1 MSSNLNFE
9 IIEKFNRMRQ
19 LMMQMPID
27 DCISHGEFGMMNIIK
42 ENSSPDGITVSQIAA
57 KLEITTPAV
66 SRTLKSLDEKG
77 FIERRVNM
85 LNRRST
91 IVRLTEK
98 GEKILDNAQKNMLSL
113 ISFIKEKM
121 GTERVNEFN
130 VLYGEMLEYMCRY
143 VNQKEDKTDD

>member
-1 MSSNLNFE
+1 
-9 IIEKFNRMRQ
+9 MRQ

-27 DCISHGEFGMMNIIK
+27 ERISHGEFGLMNIIK
-42 ENSSPDGITVSQIAA
+42 DNGSPDGITVSQIAA
-57 KLEITTPAV
+57 ELEVTPPAV

-91 IVRLTEK
+91 IVILTEK
-98 GEKILDNAQKNMLSL
+98 GEEILDNAQKNMLSL

-130 VLYGEMLEYMCRY
+130 VLYGEMLEYMCQY
-143 VNQKEDKTDD
+143 VNQKEGKTDD